1 MIAEDKIS
9 CDGRKLAISRTSVT
23 TLCTLTNAISSKEV
37 LWVSPQDILVI
48 AERPVLV
55 AFVLGPVSG
64 GHVQCLQP
72 HVA

>member
-9 CDGRKLAISRTSVT
+9 CDGRKLAVSRTSVT
-23 TLCTLTNAISSKEV
+23 TLTDAISSKEV
-37 LWVSPQDILVI
+37 LWVSPQDILVV

-55 AFVLGPVSG
+55 AFVLGPVSS

-72 HVA
+72 HIA

>member
-9 CDGRKLAISRTSVT
+9 CDGRKLAVSRTSVT
-23 TLCTLTNAISSKEV
+23 TLTDAISSKEV
-37 LWVSPQDILVI
+37 LWVSPQDILVV
-48 AERPVLV
+48 AECPVLV

-64 GHVQCLQP
+64 GHVECLQP